1 MRFFPFS
8 YQAGLVAL
16 LLPLAAAAQTTP
28 SSSDAQPTQWHLL
41 DPQQNNGVMGLSA
54 ERTYQELLK
63 GRTAT
68 PVTVA
73 VIDGGVDTAHVDL
86 RGVMWRNPKEIAGN
100 GKDDDGNGYIDDVYG
115 WNFIGGQD
123 GRNIDVEAYEDT
135 RMLARLEPLYQGKT
149 RNQVPAAKRAEFD
162 LYQQVK
168 KSYQTHYR
176 EDNEHYDQVKDTY
189 PQTQAIADQMK
200 QALGVSRLDT
210 ATLRNPPTDNADL
223 RKISQLFYQN
233 LKAGG
238 YADLESVLDDMKRA
252 YDQTKNLVEYSLD
265 LKYTPRGIVGDD
277 PDNLKQRFY
286 GNADVTGPDPTH
298 GTHVAGI
305 IAGDRTNNVGIMGV
319 AGLPVRIMAVR
330 AVPNGDERD
339 KDVANAIRYAVDNGA
354 QIINMSFGKYF
365 SPHREAVEEAIRY
378 ADTKGVLLVHSA
390 GNESIDID
398 TKKQYPSPVF
408 LNGKTIPNMITVGA
422 ASRTNNQELVADFSN
437 YGKKNVDVFAPGVQ
451 IYSTLPNNT
460 YGNESGTS
468 MAGPMVAGMAAVLKA
483 YFPKLSPEDLKRI
496 IRESATPLHT
506 KVLKPGGKT
515 TIDFAE
521 LSNTGGLVNLY
532 KAVQMAQQV
541 Q

>member
-1 MRFFPFS
+1 MRFSPLS
-8 YQAGLVAL
+8 CQAGLVAL

-28 SSSDAQPTQWHLL
+28 SPSATQPQWHLL

-86 RGVMWRNPKEIAGN
+86 RGVMWHNPKEIAGN

-115 WNFIGGQD
+115 WNFLGGQD

-149 RNQVPAAKRAEFD
+149 RNQVPAAKREEFD

-168 KSYQTHYR
+168 KSYQIHYK
-176 EDNEHYDQVKDTY
+176 EDNEHYDQVKDAY
-189 PQTQAIADQMK
+189 PQTQAVADQMK

-223 RKISQLFYQN
+223 RRISQLFYQN

-238 YADLESVLDDMKRA
+238 YADMESVLDDMKHA

-265 LKYTPRGIVGDD
+265 LKFNPRSIVGDD

-354 QIINMSFGKYF
+354 QVINMSFGKYF

-378 ADTKGVLLVHSA
+378 ADSKGVLLVHSA

-408 LNGKTIPNMITVGA
+408 LNTKTIPNLITVGA
-422 ASRTNNQELVADFSN
+422 SSRTNDQELVADFSN

-451 IYSTLPNNT
+451 INSTLPNNT

-468 MAGPMVAGMAAVLKA
+468 MAGPMVAGMAAVLKS

>member
-1 MRFFPFS
+1 MRFPLFS

-16 LLPLAAAAQTTP
+16 LLPLAAVAQTPSPTP
-28 SSSDAQPTQWHLL
+28 ATPPTQWHLL

-63 GRTAT
+63 GRPAT

-86 RGVMWRNPKEIAGN
+86 RHVLWHNPKEIAGN
-100 GKDDDGNGYIDDVYG
+100 GKDDDNNGYIDDVYG
-115 WNFIGGQD
+115 WNFIGGKD

-135 RMLARLEPLYQGKT
+135 RMLARLEPLYKGKT

-168 KSYQTHYR
+168 KSYQTHYK
-176 EDNEHYDQVKDTY
+176 EDHEQYDQLKDVY
-189 PQTQAIADQMK
+189 PQTQAVADQVK
-200 QALGVSRLDT
+200 QALGVARLDT
-210 ATLRNPPTDNADL
+210 ATLHNPPTDNADL

-238 YADLESVLDDMKRA
+238 YADMEAVLDDMKHA

-265 LKYTPRGIVGDD
+265 LNYNPRNIVGDD
-277 PDNLKQRFY
+277 PDNVQQRVY

-305 IAGDRTNNVGIMGV
+305 IAGDRTNNVGILGV

-354 QIINMSFGKYF
+354 QVINMSFGKYF

-408 LNGKTIPNMITVGA
+408 LNTKTIPNLITVGA
-422 ASRTNNQELVADFSN
+422 SARTNNQELVADFSN

-451 IYSTLPNNT
+451 IYSTLPHNT

-468 MAGPMVAGMAAVLKA
+468 MAGPMVAGMAAVLKS

-515 TIDFAE
+515 TVDFAE
-521 LSNTGGLVNLY
+521 LSNTGGVVNLY

>member
-1 MRFFPFS
+1 MRFSPLS
-8 YQAGLVAL
+8 CQAGLVAL

-28 SSSDAQPTQWHLL
+28 SPSAAQPQWHLL

-86 RGVMWRNPKEIAGN
+86 RGVMWHNPKEIAGN

-115 WNFIGGQD
+115 WNFLGGQD

-149 RNQVPAAKRAEFD
+149 RNQVPAAKREEFD

-168 KSYQTHYR
+168 KSYQTHYK
-176 EDNEHYDQVKDTY
+176 EDNEHYDQYKDEY
-189 PQTQAIADQMK
+189 PQTQAVADQMK

-223 RKISQLFYQN
+223 RRISQLFYQN

-238 YADLESVLDDMKRA
+238 YADMESVLDDMKHA
-252 YDQTKNLVEYSLD
+252 YEQTKNLVEYSLD
-265 LKYTPRGIVGDD
+265 LKFNPRSIVGDD
-277 PDNLKQRFY
+277 PDNLKQRVY

-354 QIINMSFGKYF
+354 QVINMSFGKYF

-408 LNGKTIPNMITVGA
+408 LNTKTIPNLITVGA
-422 ASRTNNQELVADFSN
+422 SSRTNDQELVADFSN

-451 IYSTLPNNT
+451 INSTLPNNT

-468 MAGPMVAGMAAVLKA
+468 MAGPMVAGMAAVLKS
-483 YFPKLSPEDLKRI
+483 YFPKLTPEDLKRI